1 MRNNLICSF
10 SVNPGKVSKPRPVKS
25 GKTWFEFKA
34 HLTKHVQTVCAVS
47 AAACDN
53 WLKLE
58 YSVAKVTEK
67 EEQRLTPEKED
78 FFQEYGIYR
87 NLEDDEEAMAHLNL
101 TNFTYTNVSDGLAH
115 SFPSLSHF
123 FHPFFYRILLELLH
137 EYKLLSICTLPS
149 STPFMKNVPKS
160 QC

>member
-1 MRNNLICSF
+1 M
-10 SVNPGKVSKPRPVKS
+10 SKPRPIKS

-34 HLTKHVQTVCAVS
+34 HLTKHVQTACAING
-47 AAACDN
+47 AACDN

-58 YSVAKVTEK
+58 YSVAKLTEE
-67 EEQRLTPEKED
+67 EEQRLTSEKND

-87 NLEDDEEAMAHLNL
+87 NLEDDEEAMARLNL

-115 SFPSLSHF
+115 SFPFLSHF
-123 FHPFFYRILLELLH
+123 FHPFFYRILHELLH
-137 EYKLLSICTLPS
+137 EYKLLTICTLPS